1 MSCNPEVIASSSIGS
16 VVSCPCGNITV
27 NIGNASIN
35 IPKGAFTKFSAMI
48 DVAYANLVSNELSK
62 YNN

>member
-16 VVSCPCGNITV
+16 VVSCPCGNVTV

-35 IPKGAFTKFSAMI
+35 IPKERLPNFQR
-48 DVAYANLVSNELSK
+48 
-62 YNN
+62 